1 MTDTINQEF
10 KEEELDLWV
19 LVDWCLWDWHEDS
32 DFQLTYEEIEWLP
45 PLFLQD
51 DIRFDYNQ
59 GKQTWSKK
67 SCTIFAAIWAIS
79 DLWNYQMPLSEIKEY
94 DDLSY
99 TLWRKDGNG
108 WRTKNAIEMACKK
121 WNKDHP
127 NMPVI
132 FYSVLSRE
140 DDKVNKII
148 GKNYDFNISF
158 NYTKDY
164 VFDLAE
170 NWCID
175 RAEQNTK
182 TLVSHAVCQ
191 IYKDWCKTVK
201 DNYAWSKDQY
211 YNVKATNYDLWKA
224 GILHGWWYLIVKVT
238 ENNYAELKRMEK
250 VKVACLNAL
259 ENNSALRHAT
269 NDQNLKNKLHEINE
283 YIRNNNL
290 KYIEEKTNE
299 LRNQI

>member
-1 MTDTINQEF
+1 MTEPTEW
-10 KEEELDLWV
+10 ELDLWV

-79 DLWNYQMPLSEIKEY
+79 DLWNYNMPLSEIKEY

-99 TLWRKDGNG
+99 VEWRVEWK
-108 WRTKNAIEMACKK
+108 WWYTKNAIDSACRK

-127 NMPVI
+127 DMPVI
-132 FYSVLSRE
+132 YYSVKSW
-140 DDKVNKII
+140 DDEKVNKILE
-148 GKNYDFNISF
+148 KLYDFNISF

-164 VFDLAE
+164 VLDLAE
-170 NWCID
+170 NMEID
-175 RAEQNTK
+175 RAEKWK
-182 TLVSHAVCQ
+182 TIISHAVCQ
-191 IYKDWCKTVK
+191 ILKDWCKQVK
-201 DNYAWSKDQY
+201 DNYAGSKDQY
-211 YNVKATNYDLWKA
+211 YKVNVSNKELSDAN
-224 GILHGWWYLIVKVT
+224 ILHPWGYLIVKVW

-250 VKVACLNAL
+250 VKTACLNAL

-269 NDQNLKNKLHEINE
+269 NDQTLKNKLHDVNE
-283 YIRNNNL
+283 RIRNNNL
-290 KYIEEKTNE
+290 KYIEQKTKE
-299 LRNQI
+299 LRNFIS